1 MEIKN
6 IKAMQIL
13 DSRGN
18 PTVQVELE
26 LKTGEIGRFRVPSG
40 ASTGIHEACELRDNK
55 ENYFH
60 GKSVENAVK
69 NANNLNSE
77 LSGKSFSQEELDE
90 KLIELDGTEN
100 KTNIGANA
108 ILGISVAFSKACA
121 KFYKLD
127 LHEYLYK
134 LVNDIEPSE
143 KIEDYK
149 QNVHLFS
156 NVINGGMHAGNALNI
171 QEFMIIG
178 LFETVQENVRAT
190 SEIYHHLKK
199 LISDKYGSDNT
210 SVGDEGGF
218 APNIKST
225 EEAFDLLVEA
235 IEVSGYT
242 GKVAL
247 ATDCAAS
254 DFYNKETKKYEVE
267 EGMHLDY
274 KELTDYY
281 NKLIEKYPII
291 SIEDPM
297 DEDDFDGWNYFL
309 KNDKK
314 LDKENPLT
322 GNKDVLIVGDDL
334 LVTNVKRIKM
344 SQEKELCNALL
355 LKINQIGTLTESI
368 AAHKMMFNSNS
379 HTIVSHRSGETSD
392 DFISD
397 LATAMRS
404 SIKLGAPARSDRV
417 AKYNRLLEIFNN

>member
-6 IKAMQIL
+6 VNAMQIL

-18 PTVQVELE
+18 PTVQVEVE
-26 LKTGEIGRFRVPSG
+26 LKTGEVGKFRVPSG
-40 ASTGIHEACELRDNK
+40 ASTGIHEACELRDNRQD
-55 ENYFH
+55 YFC
-60 GKSVENAVK
+60 GKSVEKAVENVLK
-69 NANNLNSE
+69 VKSDLI
-77 LSGKSFSQEELDE
+77 GKAFTQKELDE
-90 KLIELDGTEN
+90 KLIEVDGTEN
-100 KTNIGANA
+100 KTSLGANA
-108 ILGISVAFSKACA
+108 ILGISVAFAKASA

-134 LVNDIEPSE
+134 LVNNINPSE
-143 KIEDYK
+143 KLSSDYK
-149 QNVHLFS
+149 KNVHLFS
-156 NVINGGMHAGNALNI
+156 NLINGGMHAGNALNI
-171 QEFMIIG
+171 QEFMVVS
-178 LFETVQENVRAT
+178 LFDTVKENVRAT
-190 SEIYHHLKK
+190 SEIYHNLKK
-199 LISDKYGSDNT
+199 LIADKYGSDNT

-218 APNIKST
+218 APNVRST
-225 EEAFDLLVEA
+225 SECLDLLVEA
-235 IEVSGYT
+235 IEKSGYT

-247 ATDCAAS
+247 AMDCAAS
-254 DFYNKETKKYEVE
+254 DFYDKENKTYEVE
-267 EGMHLDY
+267 EGLHLNF

-334 LVTNVKRIKM
+334 TVTNTKRIKI
-344 SQEKELCNALL
+344 SQDKELCNALL

-368 AAHKMMFNSNS
+368 EAHLMMGHN